1 MISISQQQYNVIVHR
16 INQLQ
21 AAQDYNQQI
30 INQLTQKLDSL
41 EQQYLATQTPIHLKT
56 EFTDSEY
63 ELSMS

>member
-1 MISISQQQYNVIVHR
+1 MISISQHQYNVIVHR

-30 INQLTQKLDSL
+30 INQLTQKLDAL
-41 EQQYLATQTPIHLKT
+41 EQQYLATQIPIHLKT
-56 EFTDSEY
+56 EIIDSEC